1 MKHNS
6 LLLLAILA
14 LCLSCQPATKTPAP
28 KKAVF
33 ILLDGIPPDVLER
46 VATPALDEIAGQA
59 GYTRAY
65 VGGEKGTYN
74 ETPTISAP
82 GYMSMITSAWANK
95 HNMWNNYNQSP
106 NYNYWNIF
114 RIVEQADS
122 NYHTAIFST
131 WLDNRT
137 VLIGEGQPAAGDF
150 RLDFAFDGLELDT
163 VQYPHDKARDY
174 ILAIDERVADEAAS
188 YIAQN
193 GPDLS
198 WVYLEYP
205 DDIGHLFG
213 DGPEMDDAV
222 QKADR
227 QVQRIWEAV
236 KKRQAMGEDWLV
248 VVTTDHG
255 RDPDTGKNHGGQSER
270 ERSTWIV
277 TNAASTNSRFSA
289 GEPAITDIT
298 PSILAHLGITA
309 PTPIRAEQDGTSFIG
324 PLSLDGFRAVL
335 AGERLLLSW
344 NPLQAEGQA
353 RLHLACTNHFQQGGT
368 DEYELLAEVPVA
380 QGNYQ
385 HALTPAQ
392 AARFAESG
400 ILKLWIEAPL
410 NGGNWWV
417 VAEEKSE

>member
-1 MKHNS
+1 MTRRAS
-6 LLLLAILA
+6 LFFLLALSA
-14 LCLSCQPATKTPAP
+14 LGCQPAPQAPAP
-28 KKAVF
+28 KKAIF
-33 ILLDGIPPDVLER
+33 ILLDGIPADVLEQ
-46 VATPALDEIAGQA
+46 VETPALDEIAGQA

-82 GYMSMITSAWANK
+82 GYMSMITAAWAHK
-95 HNMWNNYNQSP
+95 HNVWGNYDQAP

-137 VLIGEGQPAAGDF
+137 VLIGEGQPGAGDF
-150 RLDFAFDGLELDT
+150 RLDYAFDGLELDT
-163 VQYPHDKARDY
+163 LQYPHDKARDY

-213 DGPEMDDAV
+213 DGPEMEDAV

-236 KKRQAMGEDWLV
+236 KSRQAMGEDWLI

-270 ERSTWIV
+270 ERTTWIT
-277 TNAASTNSRFSA
+277 TNASALNARFTV
-289 GEPAITDIT
+289 GEPAITDIA
-298 PSILAHLGITA
+298 PSILAHLGISA
-309 PTPIRAEQDGTSFIG
+309 PSSISAELDGTSFIG
-324 PLSLDGFRAVL
+324 SVSLDGFRATL
-335 AGERLLLSW
+335 EGGRLQLFW
-344 NPLQAEGQA
+344 NPRQAEGLA
-353 RLHLACTNHFQQGGT
+353 RLHLALTNHFPQGGT
-368 DEYELLAEVPVA
+368 DEYEMLAEVPVA
-380 QGNYQ
+380 QAE
-385 HALTPAQ
+385 HLHLLTPEQ
-392 AARFAESG
+392 AAHFADSG
-400 ILKLWIEAPL
+400 FLKVWIEAPL

-417 VAEEKSE
+417 VAR